1 MNTDIFI
8 EIARASYGAAIS
20 EVDATPHFDAETPR
34 RAVKTPANGKS
45 AIHGTLIHLE
55 NGGCV
60 VSSHEDQTDNQRE
73 SRTS

>member
-34 RAVKTPANGKS
+34 RGLNGPANGKS
-45 AIHGTLIHLE
+45 AIHGTLQHLE

-60 VSSHEDQTDNQRE
+60 VSSYPDTQDDINE